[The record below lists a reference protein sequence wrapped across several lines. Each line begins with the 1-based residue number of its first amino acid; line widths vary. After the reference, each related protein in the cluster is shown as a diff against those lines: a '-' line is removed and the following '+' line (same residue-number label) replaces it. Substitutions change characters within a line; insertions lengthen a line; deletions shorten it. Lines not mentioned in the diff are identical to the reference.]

1 MELCSTRP
9 SFTLHNVFR
18 FTHGVACV
26 RTSFLLLNNIP
37 LQEYMLHILFIWFI
51 HWWTFLCHFCSWA
64 AVTDATV
71 SIPKIS
77 VYMLPL
83 LLSRFIHVFISL
95 ECLPRSGTARSHADT
110 LCLALES
117 CQAASQSGC
126 PVSHIPSSRVG
137 GLQFPHLSRVTCYCL
152 SVWWWPSW

>member
-1 MELCSTRP
+1 MELCSARP
-9 SFTLHNVFR
+9 SFTLRNVFT
-18 FTHGVACV
+18 FHPWCSVCQNF
-26 RTSFLLLNNIP
+26 FLLLNNIP
-37 LQEYMLHILFIWFI
+37 LHEYMLHILFICLSI
-51 HWWTFLCHFCSWA
+51 DGRLCHFCSWA

-71 SIPKIS
+71 SIPVQTS

-110 LCLALES
+110 LCLAFWR
-117 CQAASQSGC
+117 AARLL
-126 PVSHIPSSRVG
+126 PKVAAPFHIPSSRVG
-137 GLQFPHLSRVTCYCL
+137 GLQFPHLSRTCYCL